1 MSKIIYGTPIGGS
14 GGGNNGGNA
23 QTDWEQIENNVVMYS
38 TPQTLTDEQQKQAC
52 QNIGIPVV
60 TTADAGKFV
69 RVSSEGKW
77 IVETIPNAEE
87 VAF

>member
-14 GGGNNGGNA
+14 GGGNA
-23 QTDWEQIENNVVMYS
+23 SIDWEQIENNVVMHS
-38 TPQTLTDEQQKQAC
+38 TPQTLTDAQQKQAC
-52 QNIGIPVV
+52 QNIGIPVA

-69 RVSSEGKW
+69 RVSSEGKFV
-77 IVETIPNAEE
+77 VESIPNAEE